1 MAYYQAPE
9 PFYYSNEEVV
19 DIRNPY
25 SNARPNVTLTY
36 NPTSGQFSSHS
47 VHFTKDL
54 KDFKVL
60 TAELNKSLLKVNLSL
75 RFPCAE
81 RKNNKHSD
89 NSRG

>member
-9 PFYYSNEEVV
+9 PFYYSKEEVM

-25 SNARPNVTLTY
+25 SNARRNVTLTY
-36 NPTSGQFSSHS
+36 NPSSGQFPSHS

-54 KDFKVL
+54 KDFKIR
-60 TAELNKSLLKVNLSL
+60 TAAFSKSLLKVNLSL
-75 RFPCAE
+75 RFPCE
-81 RKNNKHSD
+81 EWKSNKHSD